1 LLHPLAAHFPNVQV
15 MLNELVR
22 PDIHSLIEARRWSD
36 LRVALEDW
44 PPPELADLLL
54 QTGKQERVLLFRALP
69 RDAAAE
75 AFAHLELPEQ
85 DDLLE
90 DLTDQETRQLLRDLA
105 PDDRTELLEELPAEV
120 TRRLMNMLGPDDLAE
135 TKQLLGY
142 PEESVGRLMTPD
154 FVAVRPHWTIAQA
167 LRQVRRKGKDSE
179 TINRIYVVDDQWK
192 LVDDIAL
199 RWLILADPDTKV
211 EDVLDHNFA
220 SVSAFD
226 DREEA
231 VRIIQR
237 YDQVALPVVDSAG
250 VLVGIVTVDD
260 VLDVA
265 EEEAT
270 EDFHKAA
277 SVAPLKRGYWETA
290 VFALYRMRIGWL
302 AALVLINLASSSVIA
317 AYEETLEAMIALA
330 FFIPLIIDTGG
341 NAGTQSATIM
351 IRAISTGDVELS
363 EWGRAFSREIGLGA
377 LLGLTLGI
385 LGAGLGLIRGG
396 AEIGVIVF
404 LTMVIMLTL
413 TNLVGMILPFIL
425 ARLNVDPAVASGPL
439 ITSIAD
445 TVGLLIYFSVAVGV
459 MNVMGYEEPQEDA
472 LLDLPVVTAP
482 VAIETASPG
491 YILDGDVIRVL
502 PRAA

>member
-22 PDIHSLIEARRWSD
+22 PDIHSLIEARRWSE

-90 DLTDQETRQLLRDLA
+90 DLSDQETRQLLRDLA

-135 TKQLLGY
+135 AKQLLGY

-199 RWLILADPDTKV
+199 RWLILAEPESKV
-211 EDVLDHNFA
+211 EDILDHNFA
-220 SVSAFD
+220 SIAASD

-231 VRIIQR
+231 VRMIQR

-250 VLVGIVTVDD
+250 VLLGIVTVDD
-260 VLDVA
+260 LLDVA

-270 EDFHKAA
+270 EDFHRVA
-277 SVAPLKRGYWETA
+277 SVAPLKVGYWEATLGM
-290 VFALYRMRIGWL
+290 LYRTRVGWL
-302 AALVLINLASSSVIA
+302 AVLVFVNLISAEVMA
-317 AYEETLEAMIALA
+317 AFEDTLTAMVTLA
-330 FFIPLIIDTGG
+330 FFVPLVIATGG

-351 IRAISTGDVELS
+351 IRAISTGDVELR
-363 EWGRAFSREIGLGA
+363 EWWRAFFREAMVGVM
-377 LLGLTLGI
+377 LGLTIGV
-385 LGAGLGLIRGG
+385 LGASLGLFRGG
-396 AEIGVIVF
+396 WDLAIVVF
-404 LTMVIMLTL
+404 LTMNVMLL
-413 TNLVGMILPFIL
+413 VTNLLGMTLPFIFGKFSL
-425 ARLNVDPAVASGPL
+425 DPAAASGPL
-439 ITSIAD
+439 VTTIAD
-445 TVGLLIYFSVAVGV
+445 VVGLFIYFSIARAIIGV
-459 MNVMGYEEPQEDA
+459 
-472 LLDLPVVTAP
+472 
-482 VAIETASPG
+482 
-491 YILDGDVIRVL
+491 
-502 PRAA
+502 